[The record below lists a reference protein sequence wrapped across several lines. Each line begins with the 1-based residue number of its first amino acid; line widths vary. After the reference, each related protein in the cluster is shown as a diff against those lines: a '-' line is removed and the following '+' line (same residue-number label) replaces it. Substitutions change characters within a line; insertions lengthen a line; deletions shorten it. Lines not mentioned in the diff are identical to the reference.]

1 MRISNDM
8 AILSTQRVLTLDY
21 WKLAKD
27 INPGDIV
34 FDRLGN
40 PVKVKLVQDFN
51 SSQCYRVHFNDG
63 TAVEGD
69 NNLKLL
75 IETSLYRT
83 RTYTYK
89 GVRKFKRPLANRS
102 VQELAKDSL
111 LDNRKRKKYSVP
123 TTGGIKFPT
132 QPLPVP
138 PFLFGFW
145 LFNKRADHTMKPP
158 PVYMEFLEK
167 KFRDSGY
174 KLTWRHDS
182 MKHHRVYFSV
192 PNIVSHLV
200 PNIPNKIPDNYLFA
214 SAEQRQELLSGILHS
229 KGRLYQ
235 QKNKEFRFTSVNYQQ
250 IRQIQNL
257 AESLGCKTR
266 IEKHRNLKN
275 YSLRIKTKLKLMED
289 QEPDKIRVHQNRRY
303 ISEIEKIKPQA
314 CVFIETDGPDKSF
327 LVEEGFIACL

>member
-1 MRISNDM
+1 M

-21 WKLAKD
+21 WKLARD

-40 PVKVKLVQDFN
+40 PVKVKLVQQFL
-51 SSQCYRVHFNDG
+51 SSHCYRVHFNDG

-69 NNLKLL
+69 VNLKLL
-75 IETSLYRT
+75 IETPKYRT

-89 GVRKFKRPLANRS
+89 GVHKFRRPLVNKSAQDLS
-102 VQELAKDSL
+102 QEPLVTKR
-111 LDNRKRKKYSVP
+111 NRKKFSVP
-123 TTGGIKFPT
+123 TTTAVNFPT

-158 PVYMEFLEK
+158 ADYIEFLEQ
-167 KFRDSGY
+167 KFKDNGY

-182 MKHHRVYFSV
+182 ARHHRVYFAYPS
-192 PNIVSHLV
+192 IVSHLV

-229 KGRLYQ
+229 KSRLYN
-235 QKNKEFRFTSVNYQQ
+235 KNKKQFRFTSQNYHQV
-250 IRQIQNL
+250 RQVQNL
-257 AESLGCKTR
+257 AESLGCKTNIETNR
-266 IEKHRNLKN
+266 INKT
-275 YSLRIKTKLKLMED
+275 YSLIIRTKLKLMED